1 MNEADSYEAMLM
13 EYEAEMDVDYG
24 GDYDMVAMISRTTIL
39 CVVNLIN
46 NTIIWW

>member
-24 GDYDMVAMISRTTIL
+24 CDYDMEDISRSLTIL
-39 CVVNLIN
+39 SRNLQCKISLF
-46 NTIIWW
+46 